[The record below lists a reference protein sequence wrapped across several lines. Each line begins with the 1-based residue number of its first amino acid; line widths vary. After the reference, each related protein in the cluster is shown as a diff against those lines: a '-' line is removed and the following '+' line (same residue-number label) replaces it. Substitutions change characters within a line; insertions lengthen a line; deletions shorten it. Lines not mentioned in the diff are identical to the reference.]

1 MSVSELLFVLLLV
14 CLVVGIAV
22 AVVAQMAMA
31 ANRRAET
38 QARELAEVRA
48 QLALGNQARDSS
60 SAEVREVRERLG
72 QATAVLEGVRAAVS
86 ARQQV
91 EDDARQSLRR
101 LEAVI
106 AGSSTRGAAGEN
118 ILEEAFRHLPPEMVQ
133 RNLWVKGKVC
143 EFGLR
148 LPGGKL
154 LAIDSKWTSSA
165 ELEEISLPEV
175 DLSRR
180 GQLATVIEK
189 EVERRIRE
197 VSQYIDPDTTAPFAL
212 AAVPDGA
219 YAVCRAAFAEGHRR
233 HVIIVGYSMA
243 LPYLLALYQMHLQ
256 FARSVDMENLQACM
270 MEVERQL
277 DSLESTFENKLQRA
291 LTMLGNSYTD
301 GKQSLARIR
310 ASVHSIQA
318 TERLSGSDG
327 PSLALVDEADLLL
340 PQPARRP

>member
-14 CLVVGIAV
+14 CLVVGIAI
-22 AVVAQMAMA
+22 VAQMVAT

-38 QARELAEVRA
+38 QARELGEVRA

-118 ILEEAFRHLPPEMVQ
+118 ILEEALRHLPPEMVQ

-165 ELEEISLPEV
+165 ELEAISQPEIEP
-175 DLSRR
+175 SRR
-180 GQLATVIEK
+180 GQLATAIEK

-291 LTMLGNSYTD
+291 LTMLGNTYTD

-318 TERLSGSDG
+318 MERLSEPEG
-327 PSLALVDEADLLL
+327 PSLALVEEDELLL
-340 PQPARRP
+340 PRPARRQ